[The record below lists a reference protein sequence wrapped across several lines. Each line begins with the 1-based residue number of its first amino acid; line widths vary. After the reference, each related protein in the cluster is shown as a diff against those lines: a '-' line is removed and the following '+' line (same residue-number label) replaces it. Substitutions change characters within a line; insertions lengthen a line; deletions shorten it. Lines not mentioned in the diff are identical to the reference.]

1 MKKNR
6 LVDSL
11 FLFTIILF
19 FSCNTDNLEECD
31 SLPEISITITNSHPC
46 LPNGILE
53 ITSPVRANYSYKLD
67 QGNFQPNPVFVAV
80 SVGPHILFVK
90 DNFGCE
96 TSKEVVVGTIPK
108 GIEFAEVA
116 TILNTRCS
124 SCHSGVNPHAG
135 IDFTK
140 VCDILTHW
148 DRIQARAVE
157 GNPSPM
163 PSTGLIPIEERNKI
177 SQWINKGHTY

>member
-11 FLFTIILF
+11 FLFTIILL
-19 FSCNTDNLEECD
+19 FSCSTDNLEECD
-31 SLPEISITITNSHPC
+31 FLTEISITITNSHPC
-46 LPNGILE
+46 LPNGTLE
-53 ITSPVRANYSYKLD
+53 INSPVRANYSYKLN
-67 QGNFQPNPVFVAV
+67 QGNFQSNPVFEGI
-80 SVGPHILFVK
+80 SLGPHMLIVK

-124 SCHSGVNPHAG
+124 TCHSGVNPHAG
-135 IDFTK
+135 IDFTR

-148 DRIQARAVE
+148 NRIQARAVE

>member
-11 FLFTIILF
+11 FLFTIILL
-19 FSCNTDNLEECD
+19 FSCSTDNFEECD
-31 SLPEISITITNSHPC
+31 SLPEISISITNSHPC

-53 ITSPVRANYSYKLD
+53 ITSPVNANYSYKLD
-67 QGNFQPNPVFVAV
+67 QGNFQPNPVFVGI
-80 SVGPHILFVK
+80 SVGQHTLFVK
-90 DNFGCE
+90 DNIGCE
-96 TSKEVVVGTIPK
+96 TSKEVVVESIPK
-108 GIEFAEVA
+108 RIEFAEVA
-116 TILNTRCS
+116 AILKTRCS
-124 SCHSGVNPHAG
+124 TCHSGVNPHAG
-135 IDFTK
+135 MDFTR
-140 VCDILTHW
+140 VCDILYHW
-148 DRIQARAVE
+148 NRIQARAVE